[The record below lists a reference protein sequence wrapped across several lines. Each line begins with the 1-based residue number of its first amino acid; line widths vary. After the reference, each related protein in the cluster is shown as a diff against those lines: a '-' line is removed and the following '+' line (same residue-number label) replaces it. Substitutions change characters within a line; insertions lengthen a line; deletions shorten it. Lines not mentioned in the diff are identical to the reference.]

1 MGRAQRNPAG
11 HGDGNGYEG
20 NGIRECKGN
29 LSDPMRLEDDPCRD
43 MRDPGED
50 LPEPGM
56 EDYLWPEYEEEDD
69 D

>member
-1 MGRAQRNPAG
+1 MGRGQKNPAG
-11 HGDGNGYEG
+11 HRCGTGNEG
-20 NGIRECKGN
+20 HGLRGN
-29 LSDPMRLEDDPCRD
+29 DNPCDPMCLEDDPCRD
-43 MRDPGED
+43 MRDPGEN